1 MRLILSLLALAANIS
16 AADFSAC
23 AELDKLRK
31 KSRDATDELNELESA
46 KSNYQSCL
54 DSNRIFNDRSKSGSL
69 GESSY
74 ESAKPEAESALRN
87 LPKPCK
93 NALLS
98 NSYQTVFSIVSYTF
112 IKT

>member
-46 KSNYQSCL
+46 KSNYQSCDL
-54 DSNRIFNDRSKSGSL
+54 KAARWGKALTRAPSPRQNPHCGIYQSP
-69 GESSY
+69 
-74 ESAKPEAESALRN
+74 AKMHS
-87 LPKPCK
+87 
-93 NALLS
+93 
-98 NSYQTVFSIVSYTF
+98 
-112 IKT
+112 